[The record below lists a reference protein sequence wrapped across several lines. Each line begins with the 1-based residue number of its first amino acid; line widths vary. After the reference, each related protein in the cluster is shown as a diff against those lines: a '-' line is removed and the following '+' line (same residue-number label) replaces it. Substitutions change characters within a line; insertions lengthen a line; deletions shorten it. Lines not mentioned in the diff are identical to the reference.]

1 MGDKAS
7 PEVNSDCLRALL
19 GLQASSD
26 RSFGFLLRLKGTVE
40 GEQCIFVQA
49 SPEVDSG
56 QWTVLFRVLRTFFS
70 AIR

>member
-7 PEVNSDCLRALL
+7 PEANCDCLRALL

-49 SPEVDSG
+49 SPFLVQASG
-56 QWTVLFRVLRTFFS
+56 LKWTAFLFKASL
-70 AIR
+70 

>member
-1 MGDKAS
+1 MWDRAS

-26 RSFGFLLRLKGTVE
+26 RSFGFLLRLKGTEE

-56 QWTVLFRVLRTFFS
+56 
-70 AIR
+70 